1 MASTKTSRKCLARNE
16 NEFTWCRPPGP
27 GSEAT
32 KCHGKYML
40 WATCGSFVTLKKTWL
55 DGTPFDYANW
65 RQGQPNKGTDQ
76 IYARLFG
83 VEDKEK
89 YGTWDSVADFS
100 YNYYPVCMMD
110 AISGPINPPPPDA
123 TVPSHDLSKLN
134 CDPNWHYDIAKESCL
149 YLDTQDR
156 AFDAAEANCQ
166 GWFPQ
171 L

>member
-1 MASTKTSRKCLARNE
+1 M
-16 NEFTWCRPPGP
+16 
-27 GSEAT
+27 
-32 KCHGKYML
+32 
-40 WATCGSFVTLKKTWL
+40 TLKKTWL

-65 RQGQPNKGTDQ
+65 RQGQPNKGTEQ

-100 YNYYPVCMMD
+100 YNYYPVCMID

-166 GWFPQ
+166 GWFPP

>member
-1 MASTKTSRKCLARNE
+1 M
-16 NEFTWCRPPGP
+16 
-27 GSEAT
+27 
-32 KCHGKYML
+32 
-40 WATCGSFVTLKKTWL
+40 TLKKTWL

-123 TVPSHDLSKLN
+123 TGHIYSVEAFAHGQTINSDPEIEVRRTMATLIANAPAVPTPNTEKKLAQSSQI
-134 CDPNWHYDIAKESCL
+134 D
-149 YLDTQDR
+149 
-156 AFDAAEANCQ
+156 
-166 GWFPQ
+166 
-171 L
+171 